1 MLLRRRLPV
10 RAASIMGPRGWEVM
24 RRSTDNYFITR
35 GGVYK
40 CACSLAHLSRL
51 CVQQNVPCVQ
61 QNKHSSGGLLQ
72 LAA

>member
-1 MLLRRRLPV
+1 MPV

-40 CACSLAHLSRL
+40 CARSKNHDESGRAMRFAHRGA
-51 CVQQNVPCVQ
+51 C
-61 QNKHSSGGLLQ
+61 
-72 LAA
+72 